1 MVASPNYSETKA
13 RLLDR
18 RAQLTRQ
25 MQIIERDLD
34 KPAPRDVEDAATER
48 QGDEVMEALGVHD
61 AQEVR
66 AIDAAL
72 VRIEAGEYG
81 ICQKCGKA
89 ISVARLDAVPTA
101 SLCRNCA
108 R

>member
-1 MVASPNYSETKA
+1 MVASPTYSETKA

-101 SLCRNCA
+101 PLCRSCA
-108 R
+108 L

>member
-1 MVASPNYSETKA
+1 MAASPTYSEIKA

-18 RAQLTRQ
+18 RDQLTRQ

-72 VRIEAGEYG
+72 ARIETGEYG
-81 ICQKCGKA
+81 ICQKCVEA
-89 ISVARLDAVPTA
+89 ISVARLEAVPTA

>member
-1 MVASPNYSETKA
+1 MAASPTYAEIKA

-72 VRIEAGEYG
+72 ARIETGDYG
-81 ICQKCGKA
+81 ICQKCGEA

>member
-1 MVASPNYSETKA
+1 MATNPTYAEIKT
-13 RLLDR
+13 RLLER

-25 MQIIERDLD
+25 MEIIERDLD
-34 KPAPRDVEDAATER
+34 KPAPRDVEDAASER

-61 AQEVR
+61 AQEIR
-66 AIDAAL
+66 AITAAL
-72 VRIEAGEYG
+72 TRIEMGHYG
-81 ICQKCGKA
+81 TCQKCGED
-89 ISVARLDAVPTA
+89 ISPARLEAVPTA

>member
-1 MVASPNYSETKA
+1 MAASPTYAEIKT

-34 KPAPRDVEDAATER
+34 QPAPRDAEDAASER
-48 QGDEVMEALGVHD
+48 QGDEVMEALGIHD

-72 VRIEAGEYG
+72 ARIETGEYG
-81 ICQKCGKA
+81 ICQKCGDD
-89 ISVARLDAVPTA
+89 ISAARLEAVPTA